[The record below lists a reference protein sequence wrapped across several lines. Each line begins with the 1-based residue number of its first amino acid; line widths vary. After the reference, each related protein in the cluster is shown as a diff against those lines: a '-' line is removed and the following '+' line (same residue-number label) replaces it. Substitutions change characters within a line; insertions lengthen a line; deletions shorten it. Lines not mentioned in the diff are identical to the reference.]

1 MPLKPFDPMK
11 KLVWILVALAIA
23 AGGAWLY
30 GMLVR
35 QEDDPGGTVRLLAVA
50 EEQRLDLSFSRSGR
64 IVARVPDEGEVIHAG
79 DIVTRIE
86 EPGLSEDMADLGR
99 QRQQIQ
105 AKDRTRQ
112 EEVARLQAQLAQTA
126 SEEKR
131 IGRLVREGIASA
143 ADLETLQH
151 KREEIAA
158 SVRSQETQKGDL
170 DAQEESLQTRLE
182 KLQRFEKEGT
192 LVATTSGTVLSRQH
206 RQGEWVASGDPIV
219 TLQIDAPY
227 LRVEVPEERLSAFAV
242 GAKVRAWPQTRPT
255 AAFTAKVVSI
265 RPRAEFATRR
275 NWGLQSRDL
284 KTFSVRLAPE
294 NAAAISGQT
303 FVVEAG
309 KN

>member
-1 MPLKPFDPMK
+1 MK
-11 KLVWILVALAIA
+11 KLVWILVAVALA

-64 IVARVPDEGEVIHAG
+64 IVARVPDEGETIHAG
-79 DIVTRIE
+79 DVVTRIE
-86 EPGLSEDMADLGR
+86 EPGLSEDMADLER
-99 QRQQIQ
+99 QRQQIE
-105 AKDRTRQ
+105 ARDRGRV

-131 IGRLVREGIASA
+131 ISRLVREGIASP

-151 KREEIAA
+151 KREEISAA
-158 SVRSQETQKGDL
+158 VRAQEVQKGDL
-170 DAQEESLQTRLE
+170 DAQGQSLETRLE

-192 LVATTSGTVLSRQH
+192 LVAPTSGVVLSRQH

-219 TLQIDAPY
+219 TLQVEAPY
-227 LRVEVPEERLSAFAV
+227 LRVEVPEERLSAFSV
-242 GAKVRAWPQTRPT
+242 GRKVRAWPQTRPS
-255 AAFTAKVVSI
+255 AVFTARVISI

-294 NAAAISGQT
+294 NASAVSGQT

-309 KN
+309 KS